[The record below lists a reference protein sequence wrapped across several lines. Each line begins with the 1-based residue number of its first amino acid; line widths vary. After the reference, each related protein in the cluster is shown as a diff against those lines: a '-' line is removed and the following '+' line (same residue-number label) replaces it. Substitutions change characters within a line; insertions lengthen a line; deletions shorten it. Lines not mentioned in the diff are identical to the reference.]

1 MKKAVFYVALMISSL
16 LISCGGNSTSTKK
29 TNYSDINADSIA
41 LADSIAQCNDI
52 IEFITDMYNN
62 RKYEDYDFIK
72 KHCSSEML
80 NVLKEEFDY
89 ECEDGDCYA
98 VWLFR
103 SSAQDGPNDK
113 NEIIS
118 VKPIGDY
125 WYKYDFYD
133 MGIRASNIIKVIKKN
148 GKIIIES
155 VQYLGFI
162 DNEGKEVDFTS
173 YNDDDNKAYLSCPDN
188 NHPHPI
194 DLGLPSGTKWACC
207 NVDASTP
214 EGYGGYYAWGET
226 KEKDVYDL
234 STYIYCDG
242 SDDTYHDLGSDIAG
256 TKYDVAHVK
265 WGGDWNMPSLKQF
278 QELRDNCTYE
288 WATQNGVEGGKF
300 IGSNSGSIFLPAAG
314 YRWGS
319 EIGGASNY
327 GYYGS
332 SLGESKE
339 GNVYYLFL
347 SDSNVDWG
355 YNFYRHN
362 GLSVRPVR

>member
-1 MKKAVFYVALMISSL
+1 MKNKVLYVSLIITSL
-16 LISCGGNSTSTKK
+16 LISCGNSTSTKK
-29 TNYSDINADSIA
+29 TNNSDINADSIA
-41 LADSIAQCNDI
+41 LADSIAQCNAI

-80 NVLKEEFDY
+80 NFLKEEFDY

-103 SSAQDGPNDK
+103 SSAQDGPNDR

-133 MGIRASNIIKVIKKN
+133 MGLRASNVIKVIKKK
-148 GKIIIES
+148 GKIIIED
-155 VQYLGFI
+155 VQHLGFI
-162 DNEGKEVDFTS
+162 DDEGKEVDSTS
-173 YNDDDNKAYLSCPDN
+173 YNDDEDKAYLSCPDN

-207 NVDASTP
+207 NVGTNKPD
-214 EGYGGYYAWGET
+214 GYGGYYAWGET
-226 KEKDVYDL
+226 KEKDVYDQ

-242 SDDTYHDLGSDIAG
+242 SDDTYHNLGGDIAG

-265 WGGDWNMPSLKQF
+265 WGGGWHMPSSKQF
-278 QELRDNCTYE
+278 QELRNNCTFE
-288 WATQNGVEGGKF
+288 WVTQNGVEGGKF
-300 IGSNSGSIFLPAAG
+300 TGSNGGSIFFPAAG
-314 YRWGS
+314 GCWNSLLDYAGYYWSSTLS
-319 EIGGASNY
+319 EGIENFAYYLIFDSGGADWDFDNR
-327 GYYGS
+327 GY
-332 SLGESKE
+332 
-339 GNVYYLFL
+339 
-347 SDSNVDWG
+347 
-355 YNFYRHN
+355 